1 MLNNVESTEDTGF
14 RKVLDQKQ
22 MKTIFQKNLS
32 SLSET
37 NMYVVKYTQHCDVS
51 RNLNWK
57 WIETRRFTLDKWTPN
72 EIMKGP
78 M

>member
-1 MLNNVESTEDTGF
+1 MLNNVESIEDTGF

-22 MKTIFQKNLS
+22 MKIIFQKNLS

-51 RNLNWK
+51 RNLN
-57 WIETRRFTLDKWTPN
+57 
-72 EIMKGP
+72 
-78 M
+78 